1 MPRINVQQGE
11 LAHWLQFVY
20 EGGAVGAP
28 QDQVPAHV
36 LEGLLILRCVQRT
49 DGGKLVLTDKGRL
62 ALRME
67 SPGALHLG

>member
-11 LAHWLQFVY
+11 LAHWLQFVS
-20 EGGAVGAP
+20 ESGEAGAP

-36 LEGLLILRCVQRT
+36 VEGLLILLCVQRT
-49 DGGKLVLTDKGRL
+49 DEGRLVLTDKGRL